1 VRENN
6 NVTGATKNNHDMAE
20 GQAAG
25 PDTQNMDCEPFEA
38 SNGPSD
44 DDTAVE
50 QEQQKDNPVPTAK
63 KTMRSKQQS
72 ASAIRKSARIRHTTR
87 RF

>member
-1 VRENN
+1 M
-6 NVTGATKNNHDMAE
+6 NNHDIAE

-25 PDTQNMDCEPFEA
+25 PDMQGMDCEPFEA

-50 QEQQKDNPVPTAK
+50 QEREKDNPVRTAK
-63 KTMRSKQQS
+63 KTMDSKHQS
-72 ASAIRKSARIRHTTR
+72 ASAIRKSARIRHTMKH
-87 RF
+87 F